1 MAQERDIKTISF
13 GRACRE
19 KLGMYLSADPKEA
32 LHLGLREI
40 FVNSLDALTE
50 TTAGP

>member
-1 MAQERDIKTISF
+1 MSNPNTERDIKTISF

-19 KLGMYLSADPKEA
+19 RLGMYLSSDQTEA

-40 FVNSLDALTE
+40 Y
-50 TTAGP
+50 P